1 MRNTYYT
8 VKSVGVGDVTSA
20 LTDAAIASMT
30 PAIDQM
36 MVDRVLPA
44 VGIAIVAGAI
54 AAAAVG
60 SWFATRPVRRGGR
73 RMAL

>member
-8 VKSVGVGDVTSA
+8 VKAVGVGDVTSA
-20 LTDAAIASMT
+20 LTDAAVASMM
-30 PAIDQM
+30 PAVDQM

-44 VGIAIVAGAI
+44 MGIAIVAGAI
-54 AAAAVG
+54 AAAAIG
-60 SWFATRPVRRGGR
+60 SWFATRPARSGR

>member
-8 VKSVGVGDVTSA
+8 VKRVGVGDVTSA
-20 LTDAAIASMT
+20 LTDAAVASMT
-30 PAIDQM
+30 PAVEQI

-44 VGIAIVAGAI
+44 MGLAIVAGAI
-54 AAAAVG
+54 AAAAIG
-60 SWFATRPVRRGGR
+60 SWFATRPARRSGR